1 MYNLLEHGTIQFE
14 PADESKGCAKGGRG
28 CRPASHLI
36 RLDMDQFSQQCAK
49 VQLKRVGH
57 ALMIAGVVIA
67 GLLAACGSREINHGK
82 PPFEQV
88 GMASYYARSLHGRQ
102 TASGEKYNENALTA
116 AHPRLPF
123 GTRLKVTNL
132 KTGRTVEVRVNDR
145 GPFVRRRVID
155 LSYAAARKLGMLQ
168 DGVARVKIRILAQ
181 D

>member
-1 MYNLLEHGTIQFE
+1 LNLLTKARAVPWGEG
-14 PADESKGCAKGGRG
+14 G

-36 RLDMDQFSQQCAK
+36 SLDMDQFSQRCAK
-49 VQLKRVGH
+49 VQLKLVGLG
-57 ALMIAGVVIA
+57 LMIAGVVVA
-67 GLLAACGSREINHGK
+67 GFLAACGPRDMNHGK

-102 TASGEKYNENALTA
+102 TASGEKYNENTLTA

-132 KTGRTVEVRVNDR
+132 NNGRTVEVRVNDR

-155 LSYAAARKLGMLQ
+155 LSYEAARKLGMLQ
-168 DGVARVKIRILAQ
+168 DGVARVEIRILAQ

>member
-1 MYNLLEHGTIQFE
+1 M
-14 PADESKGCAKGGRG
+14 GGGG
-28 CRPASHLI
+28 CRPAPYLI
-36 RLDMDQFSQQCAK
+36 PWDMDLFSQRCAK
-49 VQLKRVGH
+49 VQRRFVWLV
-57 ALMIAGVVIA
+57 LVVVGVVA
-67 GLLAACGSREINHGK
+67 FLYGCGPREVNRDK

-132 KTGRTVEVRVNDR
+132 ENGRTVEVRVNDR

-168 DGVARVKIRILAQ
+168 DGVVRVEIRTLAQ
-181 D
+181 DR